1 MEVQSM
7 KSTIHLLERTI
18 NTDKITLEIL
28 HLRLLDIVDVIEK
41 NELINLIEELQGDVD
56 SYKNAIDIL
65 NRVDE
70 D

>member
-1 MEVQSM
+1 M

-18 NTDKITLEIL
+18 GTDKITLEIL
-28 HLRLLDIVDVIEK
+28 HIRLLDVIDIQEK